1 MNNYWVVGIIAGIII
16 VIIGVVEYVGKI
28 SAVHAIAILTVIVG
42 VSVALGGIGSRRAGP
57 LG

>member
-1 MNNYWVVGIIAGIII
+1 